1 MNVEKMEF
9 THKSY
14 AELFDIS
21 LATGKRDLLDLSK
34 KDLVYKKKVKNATS
48 NGSHS

>member
-1 MNVEKMEF
+1 MNVENVKF
-9 THKSY
+9 THKSH

-34 KDLVYKKKVKNATS
+34 KDLVL
-48 NGSHS
+48 

>member
-14 AELFDIS
+14 AELFGIS

-34 KDLVYKKKVKNATS
+34 KDLVYKKKVKNAYLYYI
-48 NGSHS
+48 

>member
-14 AELFDIS
+14 ADSFDIS

-34 KDLVYKKKVKNATS
+34 KDLVYKKKVKNAYVYYI
-48 NGSHS
+48 